1 MLAVIK
7 TGGKQYVVEP
17 GKKLKIEKLDK
28 EIGEIVDFGEV
39 LLIQN
44 GEKTEIGSPFLKGAK
59 VTAKILAQGKAKKTV
74 KFMYKA
80 KKRSHTK
87 TGHRQMFTEVEIA
100 EIKA

>member
-17 GKKLKIEKLDK
+17 GKKIKIEKLEK
-28 EIGEIVDFGEV
+28 EVGETVDFDEV
-39 LLIQN
+39 LLVQD
-44 GEKTEIGSPFLKGAK
+44 GEKVSVGTPFLKGVK
-59 VTAKILAQGKAKKTV
+59 VTAKVLLQAKAKKTI

-80 KKRSHTK
+80 KKRSHAK
-87 TGHRQMFTEVEIA
+87 TGHRQLFTEVEIA

>member
-17 GKKLKIEKLDK
+17 GKKIKIEKLEK
-28 EIGEIVDFGEV
+28 EVGETVDFDEV
-39 LLIQN
+39 LLVQDGDKIEV
-44 GEKTEIGSPFLKGAK
+44 GTPFLKGAK
-59 VTAKILAQGKAKKTV
+59 VTAKVLLQAKAKKTI

-80 KKRSHTK
+80 KKRSHAK
-87 TGHRQMFTEVEIA
+87 TGHRQLFTEVEIA